1 MLPENLSDCV
11 NLQYVK
17 SNYCKK
23 CQNTNENVEERFLDA
38 SEVMSPCSSMEC
50 KLQNCEFSFIKKEL
64 LSKDRLIANLEARI
78 SDQCELIN
86 LYKATKGTNIENHCD
101 RSSDAPSKNSTQNHI
116 ASSSN
121 ANKNSVV
128 PCTNPQTVRT
138 TVKHNTR
145 VISNVPQPLVRTH
158 NPIKAND
165 VAESIAEILPK
176 ANHQSTGGN
185 NSKEEF
191 TEVVHK
197 KQTTADDVKNYLC
210 QMFPEVKCEQLNSQ
224 YPNYYSSFKVTI
236 YKDHL
241 EQATEPS
248 IWPNGACKKN
258 SSFNELDTQIDFDKW
273 DDLCPQQLS
282 DFLCNKVV
290 KLKNPKTCFSAF
302 HINIQGI
309 TDKTDKLSLFLDD
322 YPFDVLC
329 FSEHFLNQ
337 GCLNQIHI
345 PGYMLACYY
354 CRSVRE
360 RGGVCIFIK
369 NNIKFKPLCFK
380 EFNTERDSE
389 FCGLDLGECVIV
401 CTYRSSCCP
410 DRRPYLRNLE
420 ALLSKLYNKP
430 NTKKVIIMGDVNFHF
445 NVPSHDLTQ
454 LLNLIESFGLNQ
466 TIFKPTRNHNCLDNI
481 LTDFSDNN
489 FKSDI
494 FDASLSDHSGQFIL
508 VNNKLNSSKSEKL
521 VIKISVG
528 GLNRLRES
536 ISNHDWSSFMGK
548 NQDVDFLGRALTDF
562 YTSSI
567 KNNFPV
573 LIKSHQNSAPLVN
586 WFTDKLKH
594 TRKQLEIMKSIS
606 NIIECPRYNDFTKF
620 LSKEYE
626 NEIRL
631 SKQQAYDSLFLNAK
645 NKAKVA
651 WKIINTERNK
661 KGMSV
666 SDSMLSSE
674 LLNTFFTGVAKGVI
688 TKMPSLNRNEFLP
701 KTPPTSAS
709 SFFLG
714 PVSEPEVY
722 SAFFSLNNSPSVDIF
737 EVNYK
742 ILANTIDLII
752 GPLTSLI
759 NKCFTTGVFP
769 TTFKI
774 SRVLPL

>member
-1 MLPENLSDCV
+1 MAYLHGSVESLPQRCD
-11 NLQYVK
+11 K
-17 SNYCKK
+17 S
-23 CQNTNENVEERFLDA
+23 LDEIDIGGRSVRKIQMQQSTA
-38 SEVMSPCSSMEC
+38 SEV
-50 KLQNCEFSFIKKEL
+50 
-64 LSKDRLIANLEARI
+64 
-78 SDQCELIN
+78 
-86 LYKATKGTNIENHCD
+86 G
-101 RSSDAPSKNSTQNHI
+101 
-116 ASSSN
+116 
-121 ANKNSVV
+121 
-128 PCTNPQTVRT
+128 
-138 TVKHNTR
+138 
-145 VISNVPQPLVRTH
+145 
-158 NPIKAND
+158 
-165 VAESIAEILPK
+165 
-176 ANHQSTGGN
+176 QS
-185 NSKEEF
+185 
-191 TEVVHK
+191 
-197 KQTTADDVKNYLC
+197 
-210 QMFPEVKCEQLNSQ
+210 
-224 YPNYYSSFKVTI
+224 
-236 YKDHL
+236 
-241 EQATEPS
+241 
-248 IWPNGACKKN
+248 
-258 SSFNELDTQIDFDKW
+258 
-273 DDLCPQQLS
+273 DDL
-282 DFLCNKVV
+282 FLFNYTENLV
-290 KLKNPKTCFSAF
+290 P
-302 HINIQGI
+302 
-309 TDKTDKLSLFLDD
+309 SLLPRSPDYGCTEQDD

-430 NTKKVIIMGDVNFHF
+430 NTKKVIIMGDFNFHF

-494 FDASLSDHSGQFIL
+494 FDASVSDHSGQFIL
-508 VNNKLNSSKSEKL
+508 FKIGEVR
-521 VIKISVG
+521 KISVG

-536 ISNHDWSSFMGK
+536 ISNHDWSSFMGE

-594 TRKQLEIMKSIS
+594 MRKQLEIMKSIS
-606 NIIECPRYNDFTKF
+606 NIIGCPRYNDFTKF
-620 LSKEYE
+620 LSKEYK

-631 SKQQAYDSLFLNAK
+631 SKQQVYDSLFLNAK

-674 LLNTFFTGVAKGVI
+674 LLNTFFSGVAKVFLFVCFSESWKLKASTI
-688 TKMPSLNRNEFLP
+688 PQLTDTHLARTLN
-701 KTPPTSAS
+701 KTPLTYDGSSSSTNSSKSRMILYPAEAMMSTSQLALSGYCLGNPGLDTEAFGWFLDSITVRLHSGSQLS
-709 SFFLG
+709 SRG
-714 PVSEPEVY
+714 SGIIKNVKTYSYSSNSE
-722 SAFFSLNNSPSVDIF
+722 
-737 EVNYK
+737 
-742 ILANTIDLII
+742 
-752 GPLTSLI
+752 
-759 NKCFTTGVFP
+759 
-769 TTFKI
+769 
-774 SRVLPL
+774 